1 MRCGT
6 LALVV
11 GAKLAVLQ
19 DALVYSLYDIMNGKN
34 VSVTTKTEAQENGRY
49 VHSLNF
55 TQKRREAERIDNAN
69 VTLLK
74 RIVEQ

>member
-1 MRCGT
+1 
-6 LALVV
+6 
-11 GAKLAVLQ
+11 
-19 DALVYSLYDIMNGKN
+19 MNGKN